1 MSIQSLIETMDRLVQ
16 IHLFLLDLSEQKKD
30 VLIKNQV
37 EKLNKIVNKETSLIK
52 EIIQL
57 DKQRIEYISE
67 FLVQK
72 GYRPNPSITVSDLI
86 KLVVAIE
93 DKRAIEEKQKALLG
107 AIFKLKKLN
116 QLNVQLIEHSLAFI
130 EYSLDI
136 VLGPPEDNMIYHKPS
151 LQQSTKRSGVFD
163 SRV

>member
-37 EKLNKIVNKETSLIK
+37 DKLNKIVNKETSLIK
-52 EIIQL
+52 EITLL

-72 GYRPNPSITVSDLI
+72 GYRPNPSITVGDLI

-93 DKRAIEEKQKALLG
+93 DKRALEEKQRALLG
-107 AIFKLKKLN
+107 TIFKLKKLN
-116 QLNVQLIEHSLAFI
+116 QLNAQLIEHSLAFI
-130 EYSLDI
+130 EYSLDL
-136 VLGPPEDNMIYHKPS
+136 VLGPPEDDMIYHKPS
-151 LQQSTKRSGVFD
+151 HQQSTKRSGMFD
-163 SRV
+163 SRI